1 MYAGPRAIQEDR
13 ELDEPFVT
21 NAYGDLK
28 RVIMHRPG
36 RELTMVNDETLAEFH
51 FDRPVNSGAFVSEYD
66 TMLGLF
72 QAHGVETL
80 LLTDILKE
88 DRDSMVY
95 MARRPNMTYMRDLA
109 SVFSRG
115 AVLMAPHLKGRWGD
129 QLMIA
134 RAFRRLGVPILGAID
149 PPGFLEGGGVT
160 MLGDDTAVVSLCDR
174 ANETGTRMLREII
187 LGKDVK
193 YFVEVPLPFGHI
205 HINGVFMVLDRD
217 LALIYP
223 DSFRIYPCR
232 LYEDGKSEPR
242 HVMFEE
248 LLSERG
254 IRTIP
259 LRRAERA
266 ERHLNVVVTKRSE
279 TAIGFSSATRIGS
292 EMARNGWR
300 LVTFPADELF
310 KGNGGA
316 HCMTCPI
323 SVG

>member
-1 MYAGPRAIQEDR
+1 
-13 ELDEPFVT
+13 
-21 NAYGDLK
+21 
-28 RVIMHRPG
+28 
-36 RELTMVNDETLAEFH
+36 
-51 FDRPVNSGAFVSEYD
+51 
-66 TMLGLF
+66 
-72 QAHGVETL
+72 
-80 LLTDILKE
+80 
-88 DRDSMVY
+88 
-95 MARRPNMTYMRDLA
+95 
-109 SVFSRG
+109 
-115 AVLMAPHLKGRWGD
+115 
-129 QLMIA
+129 
-134 RAFRRLGVPILGAID
+134 
-149 PPGFLEGGGVT
+149 

-174 ANETGTRMLREII
+174 ANETGSRMLREII

-193 YFVEVPLPFGHI
+193 YFVEVPLPIGHI

-266 ERHLNVVVTKRSE
+266 GRHLNVVVTKRSE

-323 SVG
+323 SAG